1 MCLGVLW
8 ERFGMVWDVFSGK
21 ILLNFG
27 GDSEGVEKCVF
38 QKCLGVF
45 SLYRAASNNHF
56 GSIPE
61 GKYTK
66 NKHMFFAIFYIGIP

>member
-1 MCLGVLW
+1 MILGMC
-8 ERFGMVWDVFSGK
+8 WDVFGSTVGTFLDGLGCFFGN
-21 ILLNFG
+21 IFLNFG

-66 NKHMFFAIFYIGIP
+66 NAK